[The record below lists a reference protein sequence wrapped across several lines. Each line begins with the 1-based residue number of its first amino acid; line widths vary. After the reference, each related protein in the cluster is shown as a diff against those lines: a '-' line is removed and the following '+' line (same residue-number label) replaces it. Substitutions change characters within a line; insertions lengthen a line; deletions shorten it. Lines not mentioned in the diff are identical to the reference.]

1 MIIEKERL
9 ESMPDPIIIVPYD
22 VKWKTEFREIGMEIR
37 QAHGQTAIRIDHIG
51 STSIEGLDAK
61 PIVDIQVSVARLEA
75 IELYKPHFERI
86 GFRHRVDNID
96 LTKRYFRETPG
107 NKRVH
112 IHVRES
118 GSWSEQF
125 ALLFRDY
132 LRVHPADCKKY
143 AEEKYRLME
152 LFKDARERYVEG
164 KEPFIWDIMRN
175 ASRWSQETG
184 WKPGLTDV

>member
-1 MIIEKERL
+1 
-9 ESMPDPIIIVPYD
+9 MPDPIIIVPYD
-22 VKWKTEFREIGMEIR
+22 TKWQIEFKEIGKEIR
-37 QAHGQTAIRIDHIG
+37 QALGQTAIRIDHIG

-75 IELYKPHFERI
+75 IELYKSHFERI

-96 LTKRYFRETPG
+96 LTKRYFREKPG
-107 NKRVH
+107 KRRVH

-164 KEPFIWDIMRN
+164 KEPVIWDIMTN
-175 ASRWSQETG
+175 ASRWSQEMG